1 MRSRSRAAL
10 PAHVPEKA
18 RPGLD
23 PGWTPVFRKG
33 HAQKQDSR
41 THPGPSQSGCALEI
55 VVESLLWKAKR
66 NAKAILQQAVAV
78 ASKACKAKGELCIVL
93 TDDTA
98 IRKLNRVWR
107 GLDEPTNVLSF
118 PAGNTAARPR
128 VLGDIVIAY
137 ETTAREALTESKPF
151 PHHLSHLAVHGFLHL
166 LGYDHATDDEAEAM
180 EALERAILARLDV
193 PDPYAERATG
203 S

>member
-1 MRSRSRAAL
+1 MSSRSRAPL
-10 PAHVPEKA
+10 SV
-18 RPGLD
+18 
-23 PGWTPVFRKG
+23 
-33 HAQKQDSR
+33 
-41 THPGPSQSGCALEI
+41 EI
-55 VVESLLWKAKR
+55 VVESTLWKAKR

-98 IRKLNRVWR
+98 IRELNRVWR

-118 PAGNTAARPR
+118 PAVNAAGERI
-128 VLGDIVIAY
+128 LGDIVIAY
-137 ETTAREALTESKPF
+137 ETTAREALAESKPF

-166 LGYDHATDDEAEAM
+166 LGYDHGTDDEAEAM